1 MDIQASFL
9 HTAENHSNGETEK
22 NIKTVDKRN
31 KLNELTGSE
40 WMPETKSFFYQKGLG
55 AKHPDT
61 KYEKMHPAPFSYTDI
76 MRLIRFFTKT
86 NDRVL
91 DPFSGIGS
99 TLKAC
104 LETEREGF
112 GVELSAE
119 WCELTRER
127 LQTERAISLD
137 SRHLLCEDSRNLS
150 TLFAQETFDFIVTS
164 PPYWSILEKKD
175 HKAKM
180 RVADG
185 LETKYSN
192 DTRDLGNIESYPDF
206 LQELVGICFQC
217 YEVLKKGKYF
227 CLIVSDFRHKSNF
240 IPFHSDLLQALS
252 QNPQAEYQF
261 MLKGVKILL
270 QNAKKLFPYGYP
282 FSYVEN
288 IHHQYILI
296 FQKP

>member
-1 MDIQASFL
+1 MDILSSVSDIADNQ
-9 HTAENHSNGETEK
+9 SNGETEK
-22 NIKTVDKRN
+22 NAKAVDKRN

-76 MRLIRFFTKT
+76 IRLIRFFTKT

-104 LETEREGF
+104 LETERDGF
-112 GVELSAE
+112 GVELSE
-119 WCELTRER
+119 DWCALTRER
-127 LQTERAISLD
+127 LHQESAKSID
-137 SRHLLCEDSRNLS
+137 KHHLLCEDSRNLT
-150 TLFAQETFDFIVTS
+150 TLFSKETFDFIVTS
-164 PPYWSILEKKD
+164 PPYWSILDKKD

-180 RVADG
+180 RVEDG

-192 DTRDLGNIESYPDF
+192 DTRDLGNIESYSDF
-206 LQELVGICFQC
+206 LEELLNICFQC
-217 YEVLKKGKYF
+217 YDVLKKGKYF
-227 CLIVSDFRHKSNF
+227 CLIVSDFRHKSHF
-240 IPFHSDLLQALS
+240 IPFHSDLVQALS
-252 QNPQAEYQF
+252 QNPKAERQF
-261 MLKGVKILL
+261 MLKGVKVLL

-296 FQKP
+296 LQKP